1 MTKHIRKETV
11 KQEKNQSEE
20 VSDRTKENGSLSEIQ
35 EEQNSAPGEPGE
47 NNQSEDLTEPYS
59 NDADSSMKVTEA
71 RLADMN
77 DKYLRLSAEF
87 DNYRKRT
94 LREKAELV
102 KSAGE
107 DILSNILPVL
117 DNFERALSAIK
128 SNSEPE
134 AIKEGILLIYSKFR
148 DFLTQRG
155 VKEIDTLNKPFD
167 PDLHDAITKI
177 PVTSKEKQGIVI
189 DVVEK
194 GYYLNDK
201 IIRHSKVVVGEYTEP
216 GTSGAKS

>member
-1 MTKHIRKETV
+1 MTKHNRKETV
-11 KQEKNQSEE
+11 KQEKIQTGEINDESRENETLSETQIEQNNVTRESGEYNQSENQAE
-20 VSDRTKENGSLSEIQ
+20 PSFNSDD
-35 EEQNSAPGEPGE
+35 SA
-47 NNQSEDLTEPYS
+47 L
-59 NDADSSMKVTEA
+59 KVVESK
-71 RLADMN
+71 LAEMN

-94 LREKAELV
+94 MREKAELV

-128 SNSEPE
+128 STSEPE
-134 AIKEGILLIYSKFR
+134 AIKEGILLIYSKFKE
-148 DFLTQRG
+148 FLTQRG
-155 VKEIDTLNKPFD
+155 VKEIDTMHKPFD
-167 PDLHDAITKI
+167 ADLHDAITKI
-177 PVTSKEKQGIVI
+177 PVGSKEQQGIVI

-201 IIRHSKVVVGEYTEP
+201 IIRHSKVVVGEYTEA
-216 GTSGAKS
+216 GTSGEKS